1 MPNLKT
7 TFSVNAQGNEVRRM
21 PNLVRFR
28 EDPDAFLIM
37 SLEEYDEATGEAAK
51 SPIMMQDVVGPA
63 SPVTSVAT
71 AEEGLLVSLNERG
84 RVDLDHI
91 AALYGKDADTVLA
104 ELGELVFLDP
114 ETRAYETRD
123 AYLSGNVR
131 RKLAAAREAGDR
143 TQYQGAS
150 S

>member
-1 MPNLKT
+1 
-7 TFSVNAQGNEVRRM
+7 M

-28 EDPDAFLIM
+28 EDPDAFLVM
-37 SLEEYDEATGEAAK
+37 SLEEYDEATGKAAK

-91 AALYGKDADTVLA
+91 AALYGKD
-104 ELGELVFLDP
+104 
-114 ETRAYETRD
+114 
-123 AYLSGNVR
+123 
-131 RKLAAAREAGDR
+131 READPGR
-143 TQYQGAS
+143 AGRARVPRPRNRRL
-150 S
+150 